1 MGLRN
6 EMAKLHLPLGDLS
19 LFLEKPELFKKLLS
33 FSKSMEKGH
42 LVEYWMAAETF
53 RKLSLR
59 GTVDNDK
66 QRLMAKII
74 IETYFLPDSEGF
86 LASLQTMTRHEA
98 MKNFV
103 DTQKE
108 EKLPPTIFGRSQ
120 EEIKNE
126 ITSDIFPLFVDSGTY
141 LHLVEEGKIQSI

>member
-1 MGLRN
+1 LINRF
-6 EMAKLHLPLGDLS
+6 PTS
-19 LFLEKPELFKKLLS
+19 FFLFF
-33 FSKSMEKGH
+33 F
-42 LVEYWMAAETF
+42 F
-53 RKLSLR
+53 
-59 GTVDNDK
+59 
-66 QRLMAKII
+66 Q
-74 IETYFLPDSEGF
+74 PDSEGF

-120 EEIKNE
+120 EVSCFPNMSFTGKYFLLFFFVEEIKNE